1 MSKYNNGGRAFP
13 TPRDEYNEGNTG
25 MSIRAYFAG
34 QAMQGMLSNPRL
46 TGTYEDTACAV
57 VVDADFTAIQR
68 LAVKHADALIEELN
82 R

>member
-34 QAMQGMLSNPRL
+34 QAMAGELASQSES
-46 TGTYEDTACAV
+46 TGEWGYSGYPELAKRCV
-57 VVDADFTAIQR
+57 AI
-68 LAVKHADALIEELN
+68 ADALIEELN